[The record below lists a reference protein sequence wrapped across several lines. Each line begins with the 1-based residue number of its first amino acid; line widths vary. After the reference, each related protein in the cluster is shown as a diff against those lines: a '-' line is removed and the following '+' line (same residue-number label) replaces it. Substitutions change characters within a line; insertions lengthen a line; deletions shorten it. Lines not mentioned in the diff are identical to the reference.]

1 MVTSSQP
8 RRTER
13 TDHDAAQVS
22 ARRVERRVGLPSG
35 RAVIGGLL
43 MALAAIGTFLAYAGA
58 TADDSIDV
66 LIATRDLTSGELIT
80 ADDVELVPVE
90 LPAGVRGLFG
100 ATEAAVGRQVV
111 APVDAGEFLL
121 ASATVM
127 PTVGEETLEVAV
139 ALSGTR
145 AAGRLRAGDRVDVFS
160 TWSGEVTELIAVD
173 ARVLEVRGGESALGG
188 GDTVVVRLAVADF
201 AQVEALV
208 HAQAAGDLTMIRA
221 TIGTAL
227 EDVGREYR
235 PLTTG
240 AERSAASKT
249 DAGTEPDTDR

>member
-1 MVTSSQP
+1 MLVTSSQP

-13 TDHDAAQVS
+13 TDHDTSQGA
-22 ARRVERRVGLPSG
+22 ARRVERRIGLPSG

-58 TADDSIDV
+58 SADDSIDV
-66 LIATRDLTSGELIT
+66 LIATRDLRSGELLT
-80 ADDVELVPVE
+80 AQDVELVPVE
-90 LPAGVRGLFG
+90 LPSGVRGLFG
-100 ATEAAVGRQVV
+100 ATDAAVGRRMV

-121 ASATVM
+121 ASATVV
-127 PTVGEETLEVAV
+127 PTDGEETLEVAV
-139 ALSGTR
+139 ALPGTR

-188 GDTVVVRLAVADF
+188 GETVVVRLAVNDF

-221 TIGTAL
+221 TIGTAI

-235 PLTTG
+235 PLTT
-240 AERSAASKT
+240 RSQRADESSS
-249 DAGTEPDTDR
+249 DSDTDR